1 MSYRGA
7 TSSKPSV
14 TPQKRSNTSPSK
26 TEDFDAQFSDFTFS
40 TTTSSG
46 SKRQRT
52 SLGGRVNP
60 SGSHVMPPPPIPQ
73 SVGPTQNQE
82 PSQLDFDWGDDDADF
97 MIAISQFEEEDTN
110 TQETGVDEDTLN
122 AMKLMIQDD
131 DFDEGFLD
139 PPPVRPEVERFGRNI
154 VVFSKP
160 DPPPLPPSPVPET
173 QPDEALALARRL
185 QHKAQGEATWLRKE
199 LDKREKE
206 FEKER
211 KRLRD
216 KEFGLKDQLNDEK
229 AKVAAIEKKSETQN
243 YFYMEEK
250 REMKERLD
258 KYERD
263 SLRGGDRKNL
273 SEMVNSSV
281 TLAETPQLE
290 TKPVI
295 LPASKTRLELR
306 PGNRAMTAAR
316 AFCSVH
322 HEISDELKIALL
334 GSTCQADIQVVVTKR
349 MEKMIEE
356 INRQPEVVTVSQLA
370 TLHGLVLSFKDL
382 TSSRSL
388 RALLTECCSRLLQS
402 MVRTANSQALQMVQV
417 IQMVGAAWTPSLLSQ
432 DISGDIVTRLSELL
446 DRVKADQITSKLV
459 TSIYEGRFWY
469 LGLWRE

>member
-1 MSYRGA
+1 MSYRGV
-7 TSSKPSV
+7 TSSRTSV

-52 SLGGRVNP
+52 S
-60 SGSHVMPPPPIPQ
+60 SHSMPPPPRPQ
-73 SVGPTQNQE
+73 SVGPTQNPE

-97 MIAISQFEEEDTN
+97 MIAISQFDEEDTN
-110 TQETGVDEDTLN
+110 TQETGVDEETLN

-139 PPPVRPEVERFGRNI
+139 PPPVRPEVERLGRNI
-154 VVFSKP
+154 VVFSKNKP
-160 DPPPLPPSPVPET
+160 DPPPLPPSPVQET
-173 QPDEALALARRL
+173 QQEEALALARRL

-250 REMKERLD
+250 REMKERLE

-273 SEMVNSSV
+273 SEMMNSSV
-281 TLAETPQLE
+281 VLAETPQPE

-295 LPASKTRLELR
+295 LPVSKARLELR

-322 HEISDELKIALL
+322 HQISDELKIALL
-334 GSTCQADIQVVVTKR
+334 GSTCQADIQAVVTER
-349 MEKMIEE
+349 MEMMIEE
-356 INRQPEVVTVSQLA
+356 INRQPEAVTVSQLE
-370 TLHGLVLSFKDL
+370 TLHGMVLSFKFL
-382 TSSRSL
+382 TSSRDH

-402 MVRTANSQALQMVQV
+402 MVRSGNSQAVLMVQV

-469 LGLWRE
+469 FGL